1 MGLSLIIH
9 QDLRPAP
16 GPFDGAQGRNK
27 VKKLLTGLMIAALT
41 TATAS
46 AIPAPKLGS
55 TRYIVTFDAK
65 AKKADRDAAL
75 GAMSL
80 TSAKDIATNGDTDKE
95 VSVAIVDVPAGQTLA
110 AGAAKSLSSRIVS
123 IEADVRVKWI
133 ESAQVSFQ
141 AAPMPSFAG
150 VMAGLNMPK
159 AGAFIQTPLASSIAA
174 QRKEETWGINRVHA
188 PAAWPLTEGKGVKVA
203 IIDTGI
209 DTAHPDLSG
218 SVDGGYSAI
227 TKTENPSDY
236 QDDNGHGSHVAGTV
250 AGKRDGKGVVGV
262 APKAR
267 LYAVKVLD
275 ADGSGNLS
283 DVIDGIVWAAKN
295 KMDVANMSLGAPVD
309 SEAMKRAVRFARGS
323 GVVIVAAAGNS
334 GASVGFPG
342 AYEDTIAVAASDS
355 NDKLASFSSRGPEVD
370 FIAPG
375 VDVLSAKMGG
385 GFASY
390 SGTSMACPH
399 VAGLAALAVSQGYV
413 GLNGP
418 DGVFAQLKK
427 AATPLATEG
436 LTVEMQGTGMI
447 DAGKLA
453 R

>member
-1 MGLSLIIH
+1 
-9 QDLRPAP
+9 
-16 GPFDGAQGRNK
+16 
-27 VKKLLTGLMIAALT
+27 VKKLMTGLMIAALT
-41 TATAS
+41 AATAS
-46 AIPAPKLGS
+46 ATPAPKG
-55 TRYIVTFDAK
+55 TKRYIVTFDAK

-75 GAMSL
+75 GKMSL
-80 TSAKDIATNGDTDKE
+80 KASKDIATNGDTDKE
-95 VSVAIVDVPAGQTLA
+95 VSVSLVDVPAGQTLTTK
-110 AGAAKSLSSRIVS
+110 AAKALSSRIVS
-123 IEADVRVKWI
+123 IEADRRVKWI

-141 AAPMPSFAG
+141 AAPLPSFNGA
-150 VMAGLNMPK
+150 MAGLNF
-159 AGAFIQTPLASSIAA
+159 GAAKGIVQNPMASAIAA

-203 IIDTGI
+203 VIDTGI
-209 DTAHPDLSG
+209 DTGHPELSG

-227 TKTENPSDY
+227 TKTENPADY
-236 QDDNGHGSHVAGTV
+236 QDDNGHGSHVAGTI
-250 AGKRDGKGVVGV
+250 AAKKDGKGVVGV

-323 GVVIVAAAGNS
+323 GVVVVAAAGNS
-334 GASVGFPG
+334 GGSVGFPG

-355 NDKLASFSSRGPEVD
+355 ADKLAGFSSRGPEVD

-390 SGTSMACPH
+390 SGTSMAAPH

-427 AATPLATEG
+427 AATPLPTEG
-436 LTVEMQGTGMI
+436 MTVEMQGAGMI

>member
-1 MGLSLIIH
+1 M
-9 QDLRPAP
+9 
-16 GPFDGAQGRNK
+16 K
-27 VKKLLTGLMIAALT
+27 ELLTGLMIAAFAA
-41 TATAS
+41 ATAS

-55 TRYIVTFDAK
+55 KRYIVTFDAK
-65 AKKADRDAAL
+65 AKQSDRDAAL
-75 GAMSL
+75 KALSL
-80 TSAKDIATNGDTDKE
+80 KAAVHIATNGDTDQE
-95 VSVAIVDVPAGQTLA
+95 VSVALVDVPAGQTLPTTMGKA
-110 AGAAKSLSSRIVS
+110 VCKDLQRCSQALLRIIS
-123 IEADVRVKWI
+123 IEADQRVKWI

-141 AAPMPSFAG
+141 AAPFPSFSG
-150 VMAGLNMPK
+150 MMAGLNMPK
-159 AGAFIQTPLASSIAA
+159 AGAFVQNPLASQIAA

-188 PAAWPLTEGKGVKVA
+188 PAAWPITEGRGVKVA
-203 IIDTGI
+203 VIDTGI
-209 DTAHPDLSG
+209 NAAHPDLAG
-218 SVDGGYSAI
+218 SVDGGYSAL
-227 TKTENPSDY
+227 TRTENPLDY
-236 QDDNGHGSHVAGTV
+236 EDDNGHGSHVAGTI
-250 AGKRDGKGVVGV
+250 AAHRDGKGVVGV
-262 APKAR
+262 APKAS

-323 GVVIVAAAGNS
+323 GVVIVAAAGNTG
-334 GASVGFPG
+334 GAVSFPG
-342 AYEDTIAVAASDS
+342 VYDDVIAVAASDS
-355 NDKLASFSSRGPEVD
+355 NDKLASFSSRGGEVD

-375 VDVLSAKMGG
+375 VDMLSVKLGG
-385 GFASY
+385 GFVSY
-390 SGTSMACPH
+390 SGTSMAAPH

-427 AATPLATEG
+427 ASSVLPN
-436 LTVEMQGTGMI
+436 LTSEMQGAGMI

>member
-1 MGLSLIIH
+1 M
-9 QDLRPAP
+9 
-16 GPFDGAQGRNK
+16 
-27 VKKLLTGLMIAALT
+27 KKLLTGLMIALVSGVAVA
-41 TATAS
+41 ATAQ
-46 AIPAPKLGS
+46 AANK
-55 TRYIVTFDAK
+55 RYIVTFDAR
-65 AKKADRDAAL
+65 AKQADRDAAL

-80 TSAKDIATNGDTDKE
+80 TAAKNIATDGDTDQE
-95 VSVAIVDVPAGQTLA
+95 VSVSVVDVPAEQA
-110 AGAAKSLSSRIVS
+110 QAFELSKKMCEDNAQACPKGMNRIVS
-123 IEADVRVKWI
+123 IESDRRVKWI
-133 ESAQVSFQ
+133 ESAMVSFQ
-141 AAPMPSFAG
+141 AAPMPSFSN
-150 VMAGLNMPK
+150 VMSQLNMPK
-159 AGAFIQTPLASSIAA
+159 AGAFVQNPLASQIAA

-188 PAAWPLTEGKGVKVA
+188 PAAWPLTQGKGVKVA
-203 IIDTGI
+203 VIDTGI
-209 DTAHPDLSG
+209 DTSHPELSG

-227 TKTENPSDY
+227 SKTENPSDY
-236 QDDNGHGSHVAGTV
+236 QDDNGHGSHVAGTI
-250 AGKRDGKGVVGV
+250 AAHRDGKGVVGV

-295 KMDVANMSLGAPVD
+295 HMDVANMSLGAPVD

-334 GASVGFPG
+334 GGSVGFPG
-342 AYEDTIAVAASDS
+342 AYEDTIAVAASDY
-355 NDKLASFSSRGPEVD
+355 NDKLASFSSRGPQVD

-390 SGTSMACPH
+390 SGTSMAAPH

-436 LTVEMQGTGMI
+436 LTVEMQGAGMI

>member
-1 MGLSLIIH
+1 M
-9 QDLRPAP
+9 
-16 GPFDGAQGRNK
+16 
-27 VKKLLTGLMIAALT
+27 GLMIAAF
-41 TATAS
+41 S
-46 AIPAPKLGS
+46 AAAALPALAAKS
-55 TRYIVTFDAK
+55 KRYIVTFDAAARQK
-65 AKKADRDAAL
+65 DRDAAL
-75 GAMSL
+75 GAL
-80 TSAKDIATNGDTDKE
+80 DLKAAKHISTDGDTKEE
-95 VSVAIVDVPAGQTLA
+95 VSVALVDIPAGQSLETGIGKAFCKNPQKCSLA
-110 AGAAKSLSSRIVS
+110 VRRIVS
-123 IEADVRVKWI
+123 IEADKRVKWI

-141 AAPMPSFAG
+141 AAPMPSFNGA
-150 VMAGLNMPK
+150 MAGLSMPK
-159 AGAFIQTPLASSIAA
+159 ASAFIQNPMASVIAA

-188 PAAWPLTEGKGVKVA
+188 PAAWEITEGKGVKVA

-209 DTAHPDLSG
+209 DSSHPELSG
-218 SVDGGYSAI
+218 KVDGGYSAI
-227 TKTENPSDY
+227 TKTENPADY

-250 AGKRDGKGVVGV
+250 AAKKDGKGVVGV

-323 GVVIVAAAGNS
+323 GVVVVAAAGNS
-334 GASVGFPG
+334 GGSVGFPG
-342 AYEDTIAVAASDS
+342 AYEDAIAVAASDS
-355 NDKLASFSSRGPEVD
+355 VDKLAGFSSRGPEVD

-375 VDVLSAKMGG
+375 VDVLSTKMSG

-390 SGTSMACPH
+390 SGTSMAAPH

-427 AATPLATEG
+427 AATLLPTEG
-436 LTVEMQGTGMI
+436 MTAEMQGAGMI
-447 DAGKLA
+447 DAGKLT

>member
-1 MGLSLIIH
+1 M
-9 QDLRPAP
+9 
-16 GPFDGAQGRNK
+16 
-27 VKKLLTGLMIAALT
+27 KKLLTGLMIAVLGASGAQALNT
-41 TATAS
+41 KA
-46 AIPAPKLGS
+46 GS
-55 TRYIVTFDAK
+55 KRYIVTFDSRAGEK
-65 AKKADRDAAL
+65 DRNAAL
-75 GAMSL
+75 TAL
-80 TSAKDIATNGDTDKE
+80 DLKAAKHIATDGDTDEE
-95 VSVAIVDVPAGQTLA
+95 VSVALVDVPNGQSLPVTMGKAICKDPQKCSLA
-110 AGAAKSLSSRIVS
+110 LRRIVS
-123 IEADVRVKWI
+123 IESDKRVKWI
-133 ESAQVSFQ
+133 ESASVSFQ
-141 AAPMPSFAG
+141 AAPMPAFEG
-150 VMAGLNMPK
+150 VMAGLNFGK
-159 AGAFIQTPLASSIAA
+159 ARAAAANPMGAAIAA
-174 QRKEETWGINRVHA
+174 QRKEETWGVNRVHA
-188 PAAWPLTEGKGVKVA
+188 PAAWPITEGKGVKVA

-209 DTAHPDLSG
+209 DTSHPDLSG

-227 TKTENPSDY
+227 TKTENPMDY

-334 GASVGFPG
+334 GGSVGFPG

-355 NDKLASFSSRGPEVD
+355 ADNLAGFSSRGPEVD

-375 VDVLSAKMGG
+375 VDILSAKMGG
-385 GFASY
+385 GFISY
-390 SGTSMACPH
+390 SGTSMAAPH

-427 AATPLATEG
+427 AAMPLPVLTAT
-436 LTVEMQGTGMI
+436 MQGVGMI

>member
-1 MGLSLIIH
+1 M
-9 QDLRPAP
+9 
-16 GPFDGAQGRNK
+16 
-27 VKKLLTGLMIAALT
+27 KKLMTGLMIAALT
-41 TATAS
+41 AATAS
-46 AIPAPKLGS
+46 ATPAPKPGS
-55 TRYIVTFDAK
+55 KRYIVTFDAK

-75 GAMSL
+75 GALSL
-80 TSAKDIATNGDTDKE
+80 TAAKHIATNGDTDQE
-95 VSVAIVDVPAGQTLA
+95 VSVALVDVPAGQTLCDA
-110 AGAAKSLSSRIVS
+110 QTCSDRIVS
-123 IEADVRVKWI
+123 IEADRRVKWI
-133 ESAQVSFQ
+133 ESAAVSFQ
-141 AAPMPSFAG
+141 AAPLPSFNG
-150 VMAGLNMPK
+150 VMAGFNFGK
-159 AGAFIQTPLASSIAA
+159 ARSMAQNPLASSIAA

-209 DTAHPDLSG
+209 DTSHPDLSG
-218 SVDGGYSAI
+218 GVDGGYSAI
-227 TKTENPSDY
+227 TKTENPADY
-236 QDDNGHGSHVAGTV
+236 QDDNGHGTHVAGTV

-309 SEAMKRAVRFARGS
+309 SESMKRAVRYARGS
-323 GVVIVAAAGNS
+323 GVVVVAAAGNS
-334 GASVGFPG
+334 GGSVGFPG
-342 AYEDTIAVAASDS
+342 AYEDAIAVSASDS
-355 NDKLASFSSRGPEVD
+355 NDKLAGFSSRGPEVD

-427 AATPLATEG
+427 AASTLPGE
-436 LTVEMQGTGMI
+436 LTAEMQGKGMI

>member
-1 MGLSLIIH
+1 M
-9 QDLRPAP
+9 
-16 GPFDGAQGRNK
+16 
-27 VKKLLTGLMIAALT
+27 KKLMTGLMIAALT
-41 TATAS
+41 AATAS
-46 AIPAPKLGS
+46 ATPAPKG
-55 TRYIVTFDAK
+55 TKRYIVTFDAK

-75 GAMSL
+75 GKMSL
-80 TSAKDIATNGDTDKE
+80 KASKDISTDGDTDKE
-95 VSVAIVDVPAGQTLA
+95 VSVSLVDVPAGKTLTTQS
-110 AGAAKSLSSRIVS
+110 AKALSSRIVS
-123 IEADVRVKWI
+123 IEADRRVKWI

-141 AAPMPSFAG
+141 AAPMPSFNGA
-150 VMAGLNMPK
+150 MAGLNF
-159 AGAFIQTPLASSIAA
+159 GAAKGIVQNPMASAIAA

-203 IIDTGI
+203 VIDTGI
-209 DTAHPDLSG
+209 DTGHPELSG

-227 TKTENPSDY
+227 TKTENPADY
-236 QDDNGHGSHVAGTV
+236 QDDNGHGSHVAGTI
-250 AGKRDGKGVVGV
+250 AAKKDGKGVVGV

-323 GVVIVAAAGNS
+323 GVVVVAAAGNS
-334 GASVGFPG
+334 GGSVGFPG

-355 NDKLASFSSRGPEVD
+355 NDKLAGFSSRGPEVD

-390 SGTSMACPH
+390 SGTSMAAPH

-427 AATPLATEG
+427 AATTLPTEG
-436 LTVEMQGTGMI
+436 MTVEMQGAGMI

>member
-1 MGLSLIIH
+1 M
-9 QDLRPAP
+9 
-16 GPFDGAQGRNK
+16 
-27 VKKLLTGLMIAALT
+27 KKLMTGLMIAALT
-41 TATAS
+41 AANAS
-46 AIPAPKLGS
+46 ATPAPKG
-55 TRYIVTFDAK
+55 TKRYIVTFDAK

-75 GAMSL
+75 GALSL
-80 TSAKDIATNGDTDKE
+80 KAAKHIETNGDTDQE
-95 VSVAIVDVPAGQTLA
+95 VSVALVDLPAGQALA
-110 AGAAKSLSSRIVS
+110 TGKGSAFSAKLAKGTNRIVS
-123 IEADVRVKWI
+123 IEADRRVKWI

-141 AAPMPSFAG
+141 AAPMPSVEGA
-150 VMAGLNMPK
+150 MAGLNFGK
-159 AGAFIQTPLASSIAA
+159 ARSMVQNPMASEMAA

-188 PAAWPLTEGKGVKVA
+188 PAAWPITEGKGVKVA
-203 IIDTGI
+203 VIDTGI
-209 DTAHPDLSG
+209 DSSHPDLSG

-227 TKTENPSDY
+227 TKTENPADY
-236 QDDNGHGSHVAGTV
+236 QDDNGHGTHVSGTI
-250 AGKRDGKGVVGV
+250 AAHRDGKGVVGV

-283 DVIDGIVWAAKN
+283 DVVDGIVWAAKN
-295 KMDVANMSLGAPVD
+295 HMDVANMSLGAPVD

-334 GASVGFPG
+334 GGSVGFPG

-355 NDKLASFSSRGPEVD
+355 ADNLASFSSRGPEVD

-385 GFASY
+385 GFISY
-390 SGTSMACPH
+390 SGTSMASPH

-427 AATPLATEG
+427 AAKRLPTQGMTA
-436 LTVEMQGTGMI
+436 EMQGAGMI
-447 DAGKLA
+447 DAGALA

>member
-1 MGLSLIIH
+1 M
-9 QDLRPAP
+9 
-16 GPFDGAQGRNK
+16 
-27 VKKLLTGLMIAALT
+27 KKLMTGLMIAALT
-41 TATAS
+41 AANAS
-46 AIPAPKLGS
+46 AAPAPKG
-55 TRYIVTFDAK
+55 TKRYIVTFDAK

-80 TSAKDIATNGDTDKE
+80 KAAKHIATDGDTDKE
-95 VSVAIVDVPAGQTLA
+95 VSVALVDVPSGQTLTTQ
-110 AGAAKSLSSRIVS
+110 AAKALSGRVVS
-123 IEADVRVKWI
+123 IEADRRVKWI

-141 AAPMPSFAG
+141 AAPMPSFNGA
-150 VMAGLNMPK
+150 MAGFNFGK
-159 AGAFIQTPLASSIAA
+159 ARSIVQNPMASAIAA

-203 IIDTGI
+203 VIDTGI
-209 DTAHPDLSG
+209 DTGHPELSG
-218 SVDGGYSAI
+218 IVDGGYSAI
-227 TKTENPSDY
+227 TKTENPADY
-236 QDDNGHGSHVAGTV
+236 QDDNGHGSHVAGTI
-250 AGKRDGKGVVGV
+250 AAKRDGKGVVGV

-323 GVVIVAAAGNS
+323 GVVVVAAAGNS
-334 GASVGFPG
+334 GGAVGFPG
-342 AYEDTIAVAASDS
+342 AYEDTIAVAASDFA
-355 NDKLASFSSRGPEVD
+355 DKLAGFSSRGPEVD

-390 SGTSMACPH
+390 SGTSMAAPH

-427 AATPLATEG
+427 AATPLPTEG
-436 LTVEMQGTGMI
+436 MTVEMQGAGMI

>member
-1 MGLSLIIH
+1 M
-9 QDLRPAP
+9 
-16 GPFDGAQGRNK
+16 
-27 VKKLLTGLMIAALT
+27 KKLLTGLILATIAGSAVAAPA
-41 TATAS
+41 ATGR
-46 AIPAPKLGS
+46 K

-80 TSAKDIATNGDTDKE
+80 TAAKHISTDGDTDQE
-95 VSVAIVDVPAGQTLA
+95 VSVALVDIPAGQTMPLTLGKAACKDPQKCSLA
-110 AGAAKSLSSRIVS
+110 LRRVVS
-123 IEADVRVKWI
+123 IEADKRVKWI
-133 ESAQVSFQ
+133 ESAAVSFQ
-141 AAPMPSFAG
+141 APSMPSFEGALG
-150 VMAGLNMPK
+150 GFKVPK
-159 AGAFIQTPLASSIAA
+159 AAAFSNPMASLATA
-174 QRKEETWGINRVHA
+174 QRQEETWGILRVHA
-188 PAAWPLTEGKGVKVA
+188 PSAWPITEGKGVKVA
-203 IIDTGI
+203 VIDTGI
-209 DTAHPDLSG
+209 DAAHPDLMG

-227 TKTENPSDY
+227 TKTENPADY
-236 QDDNGHGSHVAGTV
+236 QDDNGHGSHVAGTI
-250 AGKRDGKGVVGV
+250 AAHRDGKGVVGV
-262 APKAR
+262 APQAR

-295 KMDVANMSLGAPVD
+295 HMDVANMSLGAPVD

-323 GVVIVAAAGNS
+323 GVVVVAAAGNS
-334 GASVGFPG
+334 GGAVGFPG
-342 AYEDTIAVAASDS
+342 AYDDVIAVAASDS
-355 NDKLASFSSRGPEVD
+355 NDKLAPFSSRGPEVD

-375 VDVLSAKMGG
+375 VDVLSVKMGG

-390 SGTSMACPH
+390 SGTSMASPH

-427 AATPLATEG
+427 AATPLPTAGMTA
-436 LTVEMQGTGMI
+436 EMQGSGMI

>member
-1 MGLSLIIH
+1 M
-9 QDLRPAP
+9 
-16 GPFDGAQGRNK
+16 
-27 VKKLLTGLMIAALT
+27 KKLMTGLMIAALT
-41 TATAS
+41 AATAS
-46 AIPAPKLGS
+46 ATPAPKG
-55 TRYIVTFDAK
+55 TKRYIVTFDAK

-75 GAMSL
+75 GKMSL
-80 TSAKDIATNGDTDKE
+80 KASKDIATDGDTDKE
-95 VSVAIVDVPAGQTLA
+95 VSVSLVDVPAGRTLTTKS
-110 AGAAKSLSSRIVS
+110 AKALSSRIVS
-123 IEADVRVKWI
+123 IEADRRVKWI

-141 AAPMPSFAG
+141 AAPLPSFNGA
-150 VMAGLNMPK
+150 MAGFNFGTAKGIVQNPM
-159 AGAFIQTPLASSIAA
+159 ASAIAA

-203 IIDTGI
+203 VIDTGI
-209 DTAHPDLSG
+209 DAGHPELSG
-218 SVDGGYSAI
+218 KVDGGYSAI
-227 TKTENPSDY
+227 TKTENPADY
-236 QDDNGHGSHVAGTV
+236 QDDNGHGSHVAGTI
-250 AGKRDGKGVVGV
+250 AAKKDGKGVVGV

-334 GASVGFPG
+334 GGSVGFPG
-342 AYEDTIAVAASDS
+342 AYQDNIAVAASDS
-355 NDKLASFSSRGPEVD
+355 NDKLAGFSSRGPEVD

-390 SGTSMACPH
+390 SGTSMAAPH

-427 AATPLATEG
+427 AASTLPTEG
-436 LTVEMQGTGMI
+436 MTVEMQGAGMI

>member
-1 MGLSLIIH
+1 
-9 QDLRPAP
+9 
-16 GPFDGAQGRNK
+16 
-27 VKKLLTGLMIAALT
+27 VKKLMTGLMIAALS
-41 TATAS
+41 AAS
-46 AIPAPKLGS
+46 ASATPAPKG
-55 TRYIVTFDAK
+55 TKRYIVTFDAK

-75 GAMSL
+75 GKMSL
-80 TSAKDIATNGDTDKE
+80 KASKDISTDGDTDKE
-95 VSVAIVDVPAGQTLA
+95 VSVSLVDVPAGKTLTTQS
-110 AGAAKSLSSRIVS
+110 AKALSSRIVS
-123 IEADVRVKWI
+123 IEADRRVKWI

-141 AAPMPSFAG
+141 AAPMPSFNG
-150 VMAGLNMPK
+150 VMAGLNF
-159 AGAFIQTPLASSIAA
+159 GAAKGIVQNPMASAIAK
-174 QRKEETWGINRVHA
+174 QRAEETWGINRVHA
-188 PAAWPLTEGKGVKVA
+188 PAAWPITEGKGVKVA
-203 IIDTGI
+203 VIDTGI
-209 DTAHPDLSG
+209 DASHPDLSG

-227 TKTENPSDY
+227 TKTENPADY
-236 QDDNGHGSHVAGTV
+236 QDDNGHGSHVAGTI
-250 AGKRDGKGVVGV
+250 AAHRDGKGVVGV

-334 GASVGFPG
+334 GGSVGFPG
-342 AYEDTIAVAASDS
+342 AYEDTIAVAASDA

-375 VDVLSAKMGG
+375 VDVLSVKMGG

-390 SGTSMACPH
+390 SGTSMASPH

-436 LTVEMQGTGMI
+436 MTAEMQGAGMI